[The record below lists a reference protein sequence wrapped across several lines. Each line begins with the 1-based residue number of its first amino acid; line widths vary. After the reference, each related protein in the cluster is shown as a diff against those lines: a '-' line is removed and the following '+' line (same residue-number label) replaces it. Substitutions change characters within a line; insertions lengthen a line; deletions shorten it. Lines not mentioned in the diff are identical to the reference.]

1 MSEKLSSR
9 ILPELEAGLR
19 EAGLLTTLVTIESPR
34 FRHYLKKP
42 ANLLHDG
49 WNFVES
55 SDGKTVTYRLGEEQ
69 GARQELRICRTSRT
83 AVLLTHQPRA
93 GRTQNITFDFATK
106 SIVENCVV
114 HESNG
119 SEVHHQ
125 FLFVNRR
132 EGRLMQSV
140 AEELAA

>member
-1 MSEKLSSR
+1 MSAKLSSR
-9 ILPELEAGLR
+9 ILPELEVGLR
-19 EAGLLTTLVTIESPR
+19 EAGLLTTLVTIESQR

-49 WNFVES
+49 WSFVES
-55 SDGKTVTYRLGEEQ
+55 ADGKSVTYRLGEEQ
-69 GARQELRICRTSRT
+69 GARQELRICRTSKTAILRT
-83 AVLLTHQPRA
+83 YQPRA

-114 HESNG
+114 HQSNG
-119 SEVHHQ
+119 LEVHHR

-132 EGRLMQSV
+132 EGRLTRSSV
-140 AEELAA
+140 AEMAA